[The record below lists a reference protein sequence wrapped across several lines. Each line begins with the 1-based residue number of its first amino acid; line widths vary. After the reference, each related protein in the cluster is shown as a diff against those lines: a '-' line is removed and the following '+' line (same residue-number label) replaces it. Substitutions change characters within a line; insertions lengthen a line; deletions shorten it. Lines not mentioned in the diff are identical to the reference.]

1 MSENETL
8 SPQQVR
14 AIAALLQPGTKG
26 DAAKAAGVTDAT
38 LYRWLKQDAA
48 FKAELR
54 AAQDAA
60 IETAVSLL
68 SAEARDA
75 ANTLVDIHKDAA
87 VPAAVRVQ
95 AARAVLVE
103 NLKVREQNNLAE
115 RIANLEKLL

>member
-75 ANTLVDIHKDAA
+75 ANTLVDIHKDVA